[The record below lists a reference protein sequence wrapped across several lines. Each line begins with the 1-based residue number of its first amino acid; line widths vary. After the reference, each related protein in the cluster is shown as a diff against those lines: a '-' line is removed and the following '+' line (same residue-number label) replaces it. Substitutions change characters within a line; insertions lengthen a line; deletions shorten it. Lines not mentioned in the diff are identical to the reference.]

1 MKKIQIYDT
10 TLRDGSQGEN
20 ISFSLEDKLRIVRKL
35 DELGVDY
42 IEGGW
47 PGSNHKD
54 LELFRHIQGLKLRH
68 AKMAAFGSTRHP
80 RYPADQDPNL
90 KALVEANTPVVTIFG
105 KSWDLHVRTAL
116 GISLEENIG
125 LVRESVA
132 FLKSRG
138 KEVIYDAEHFF
149 DGFKAI
155 PEYALATLKAA
166 EEAGADVI
174 VLCDTN
180 GGTLPSDIRE
190 RFLRAA
196 EHVKTPR
203 GIHTHNDSEMAVAN
217 SIVAVQAGAIQVQGT
232 INGYG
237 ERCGNANLCSVI
249 ANIEL
254 KLGMTSIGRENL
266 KRLTEVSHY
275 VSELANLL
283 PRNDQAYVGKS
294 AFAHKGGIHVSAVMK
309 EAAAYEHINPEVV
322 GNARRVLVSELSGK
336 SNILYKAAERGL
348 KIDKAS
354 AAAKVV
360 VNKLKEMEHYGYQF
374 EGAEASFE
382 VLFDRLVHETKAL
395 FELDGFRVITEKKGA
410 GGSYSE
416 AVIKLRVGGT
426 EEHTAAEGSGPVS
439 ALDQALRKSLITFFP
454 CIRDVRLTDY
464 KVRVLNSEGGTDAK
478 VRVLIES
485 SDGQESWGTVGV
497 SENLIEASWQAL
509 VDSIT
514 YKLKKEYGPQKK
526 ENPAENSG
534 ANEPG
539 PGPKEPVGS
548 KHS

>member
-1 MKKIQIYDT
+1 MRKIEIYDT

-20 ISFSLEDKLRIVRKL
+20 ISFSLEDKLRIVQKL

-54 LELFRHIQGLKLRH
+54 LELFRRAQSLTLRH
-68 AKMAAFGSTRHP
+68 ARVAAFGSTRHP
-80 RYPADQDPNL
+80 RYQAGQDPNL
-90 KALVEANTPVVTIFG
+90 NALVEASTPVVTIFG
-105 KSWDLHVRTAL
+105 KSWDLHVKTAL
-116 GISLEENIG
+116 GISLETNLSLI
-125 LVRESVA
+125 RESVA
-132 FLKSRG
+132 FLKSCG

-149 DGFKAI
+149 DGFKADS
-155 PEYALATLKAA
+155 EYALATLKAA
-166 EEAGADVI
+166 EGAGADTI

-180 GGTLPSDIRE
+180 GGTLSSDIRG
-190 RFLRAA
+190 RFMLASR
-196 EHVKTPR
+196 HVKTPL

-217 SIVAVQAGAIQVQGT
+217 SIVAVQAGAMQVQGT

-254 KLGMTSIGRENL
+254 KLGMNSIGKENL
-266 KRLTEVSHY
+266 SRLTEVSHY

-283 PRNDQAYVGKS
+283 PRTEQAYVGKS

-309 EAAAYEHINPEVV
+309 EPAAYEHIDPALV

-348 KIDKAS
+348 SIDKYS

-360 VNKLKEMEHYGYQF
+360 VDKLKEMEHYGYQF
-374 EGAEASFE
+374 EGAEGSFE
-382 VLFDRLVHETKAL
+382 VLFDRLVHETKEL

-410 GGSYSE
+410 AEPQSE
-416 AVIKLRVGGT
+416 AVIKLRVDGT
-426 EEHTAAEGSGPVS
+426 EEHTAAEGSGPVN
-439 ALDQALRKSLITFFP
+439 ALDRALRKSLTTFFP

-514 YKLKKEYGPQKK
+514 YKLKKEYGPHGKGSQ
-526 ENPAENSG
+526 
-534 ANEPG
+534 PG
-539 PGPKEPVGS
+539 RTAPSEPVPR
-548 KHS
+548 HQ

>member
-54 LELFRHIQGLKLRH
+54 LELFRHTKGLTLRH

-80 RYPADQDPNL
+80 RYPAEKDPNL
-90 KALVEANTPVVTIFG
+90 KALVEAGTLVVTIFG

-116 GISLEENIG
+116 GISLEENIE

-149 DGFKAI
+149 DGFKADSAH
-155 PEYALATLKAA
+155 ALATLKAA
-166 EEAGADVI
+166 EEAGAGMI

-190 RFLRAA
+190 RFVRASQ
-196 EHVKTPR
+196 HVKTPL
-203 GIHTHNDSEMAVAN
+203 GIHTHNDGEMAVAN
-217 SIVAVQAGAIQVQGT
+217 SIVAVQAGAVQVQGT

-283 PRNDQAYVGKS
+283 PRSEQAYVGKS

-348 KIDKAS
+348 KIDKSS

-382 VLFDRLVHETKAL
+382 VLFDKLVHETRDL

-410 GGSYSE
+410 GKSQSE
-416 AVIKLRVGGT
+416 AVIKLRVDGT

-439 ALDQALRKSLITFFP
+439 ALDRALRKSLTTFFP

-464 KVRVLNSEGGTDAK
+464 KVRVLNSDDGTDAK

-514 YKLKKEYGPQKK
+514 YKLKKEYGPRGKGSA
-526 ENPAENSG
+526 AEN
-534 ANEPG
+534 AAATEP
-539 PGPKEPVGS
+539 PPNRKEPVGS
-548 KHS
+548 NRS